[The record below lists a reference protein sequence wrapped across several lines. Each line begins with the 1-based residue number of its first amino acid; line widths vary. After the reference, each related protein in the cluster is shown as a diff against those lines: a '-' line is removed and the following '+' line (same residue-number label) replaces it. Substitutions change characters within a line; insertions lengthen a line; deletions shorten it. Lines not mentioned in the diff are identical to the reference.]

1 MQRQS
6 LSMQLCYC
14 AVTTPLTLK
23 FFAST
28 ANKAAELRCSQVDF
42 CEIFLHNFLI
52 LTTLPSTTTVCL
64 CLPIKFQFTTLTA
77 LCSIVFEK
85 IKYNKKSKNEASY
98 GPYREWIFN
107 NVATILRPLNFQSLC
122 MKKKIYKKRIF
133 FRGNKQTTRKIQ
145 EWAENCVA
153 DVCGSGVV
161 K

>member
-1 MQRQS
+1 M
-6 LSMQLCYC
+6 LLCCDY
-14 AVTTPLTLK
+14 AT
-23 FFAST
+23 
-28 ANKAAELRCSQVDF
+28 DI
-42 CEIFLHNFLI
+42 EIFCLHSEQSGRVEMFTSRLLWSFLAQFLNFNNSAI
-52 LTTLPSTTTVCL
+52 NNG
-64 CLPIKFQFTTLTA
+64 LPIKFQFTTLTA

-122 MKKKIYKKRIF
+122 MKKKFIRKEFF